1 MVLQLCV
8 LLSDEF
14 VKLCELL
21 REEDNPFGEAR
32 LYNIDIYNKV
42 LLREMGE
49 NSLKLM
55 SLDELI
61 DRFLSELEIDE
72 RIEREQL
79 LK

>member
-14 VKLCELL
+14 VKLYELL
-21 REEDNPFGEAR
+21 RNEDNPFGEVR
-32 LYNIDIYNKV
+32 LYNINIYNKV